1 MPLFVPACA
10 YERNPAT
17 IEEKRVLC
25 DAALASVLDLLVREQ
40 PRPADPLAWVAERLK
55 EWEIQRLGARTAA
68 REAIERV
75 MPRIRAVGRWRG
87 AGEEGKARRERRA
100 AVDEMDGADPLLISD
115 LDGPPVVG
123 RSTSFDMVPAS
134 LKEFEGGSPKTKRL
148 LQLASPEE
156 ERPVGV
162 LHPA

>member
-87 AGEEGKARRERRA
+87 AGEEGKARRERARGRVKKAPERKSARA
-100 AVDEMDGADPLLISD
+100 S
-115 LDGPPVVG
+115 
-123 RSTSFDMVPAS
+123 
-134 LKEFEGGSPKTKRL
+134 KEPQTR
-148 LQLASPEE
+148 A
-156 ERPVGV
+156 RRT
-162 LHPA
+162 